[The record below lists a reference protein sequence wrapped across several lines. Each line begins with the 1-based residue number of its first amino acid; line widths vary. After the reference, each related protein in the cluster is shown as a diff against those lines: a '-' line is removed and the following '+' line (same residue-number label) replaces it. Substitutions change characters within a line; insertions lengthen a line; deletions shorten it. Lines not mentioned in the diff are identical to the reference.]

1 MRLEIAVLAA
11 SDLYDHVVI
20 AFGAVF
26 ADELLQPAPALV
38 PVDVAELAV
47 DAAGRTDMPL
57 VEGQRRRRDR
67 RHEADRTVGDGQD
80 RLQRCDG
87 PPSLSPPPP
96 PGKALTSDGGT
107 GLAQQR
113 A

>member
-11 SDLYDHVVI
+11 ADRYDHVVI

-38 PVDVAELAV
+38 PVDVAALAV

-67 RHEADRTVGDGQD
+67 RHDAARTVGDGQD
-80 RLQRCDG
+80 GLLLCAG
-87 PPSLSPPPP
+87 PPDRKSTRLNS
-96 PGKALTSDGGT
+96 
-107 GLAQQR
+107 R
-113 A
+113 H